1 MLSSDKF
8 LSLVLHFSQILV
20 LTLECIHVCSWT
32 LTLKMHQENTRLAFV
47 VDILKNLI
55 KSKCNTLSEL

>member
-32 LTLKMHQENTRLAFV
+32 LTLKMHQHQC
-47 VDILKNLI
+47 VDSFWLGKVL
-55 KSKCNTLSEL
+55 